1 MNLNILSVIII
12 FVLFIP
18 VSFANG
24 ADDFEPVYVGDGE
37 FTFQSDSTSKT
48 AWYADV
54 DDSVFDNRATEALEK
69 SQVESDSLF
78 NSILINNNDRIYLFS
93 QTIQRDSNGNL
104 VAFFQSDKMT
114 QISPSTI
121 HYFLDAR
128 SLLEP
133 IPVYD
138 FNGTYVQAYGE
149 EFSNIIPL
157 KDITASTMLVI
168 EIVDTG
174 NLDVVPPSLAARH
187 AHDGIVLEPGDIVS
201 TYWWVA
207 RVLN

>member
-1 MNLNILSVIII
+1 MNLNILSVIIV

-18 VSFANG
+18 VSFA
-24 ADDFEPVYVGDGE
+24 DDVVGPVID
-37 FTFQSDSTSKT
+37 
-48 AWYADV
+48 
-54 DDSVFDNRATEALEK
+54 DDSVYDLDDSVYDDAAREAINK
-69 SQVESDSLF
+69 SQAGTEYILNSG
-78 NSILINNNDRIYLFS
+78 SILINDDDRIYLFS

-114 QISPSTI
+114 QVSPSTI
-121 HYFLDAR
+121 HYWLDAR
-128 SLLEP
+128 ELVMD

-138 FNGTYVQAYGE
+138 FEGKYVQAYGE
-149 EFSNIIPL
+149 KFDNVIPL

>member
-18 VSFANG
+18 VSFVNG
-24 ADDFEPVYVGDGE
+24 ADDFEPIYAGDGE
-37 FTFQSDSTSKT
+37 FTFQSDLTGKP

-54 DDSVFDNRATEALEK
+54 DDSIFDNRAAEAIAK
-69 SQVESDSLF
+69 SQVESDSSL
-78 NSILINNNDRIYLFS
+78 NPILINNNERIYLFS
-93 QTIQRDSNGNL
+93 QTLQRDSNGNL

-114 QISPSTI
+114 QISPSTL

-128 SLLEP
+128 ATVQD

-138 FNGTYVQAYGE
+138 FDGRYVQAYGE
-149 EFSNIIPL
+149 KFENLIPE
-157 KDITASTMLVI
+157 KDITASTMLVVDV
-168 EIVDTG
+168 VDTG
-174 NLDVVPPSLAARH
+174 NIDVIPPSLAARY
-187 AHDGIVLEPGDIVS
+187 AHDGIVMEPGDVVT
-201 TYWWVA
+201 TYWYVA

>member
-24 ADDFEPVYVGDGE
+24 
-37 FTFQSDSTSKT
+37 
-48 AWYADV
+48 V
-54 DDSVFDNRATEALEK
+54 DDSLSDDLLFDDSVYDNAAKAAIEK
-69 SQVESDSLF
+69 SLVGTGQVLNSD
-78 NSILINNNDRIYLFS
+78 SILINYDERLYVFS
-93 QTIQRDSNGNL
+93 QTIQRDSNGML
-104 VAFFQSDKMT
+104 VAFLQSDKMT

-121 HYFLDAR
+121 HYWLDAR
-128 SLLEP
+128 ELVMD

-138 FNGTYVQAYGE
+138 FEGKYVQAYGE
-149 EFSNIIPL
+149 KFDNVIPL

-187 AHDGIVLEPGDIVS
+187 AHDGIVLEPGDEV
-201 TYWWVA
+201 TTTWWVA